1 MEPPDPRVCRIRLP
15 EGQNMASGFSTTT
28 RCNRLGWWL
37 LLAPIAFWAC
47 RTTAKPDESTAPA
60 AGKGRDTVTAPV
72 KLTAPVGATTALP
85 VTPINELPSRYTLVT
100 RLEKEA
106 PRRYTATLQ
115 VPRAV
120 DDENFN
126 GVVEAFVRRQVEAAR
141 PDADAAGA
149 TTLEV
154 WLIGF
159 RETSGIIQLLFR
171 EQTYTEGAA
180 HYNHGFSTLH
190 YDVAGR
196 ARVRFTDLVLFS
208 GSQTRQALCDL
219 INRHEQGL
227 DADESPAGGLTPDG
241 LGPELDFEV
250 RDGKLVIYPNHC
262 CADEGRTHEV
272 PLPLVQA
279 FFDPAVARKFGLIPT
294 GS

>member
-1 MEPPDPRVCRIRLP
+1 
-15 EGQNMASGFSTTT
+15 MASGINRPKIGFFSG
-28 RCNRLGWWL
+28 LWL
-37 LLAPIAFWAC
+37 LLAPVVLLAC
-47 RTTAKPDESTAPA
+47 QSTAGPDQATAPA
-60 AGKGRDTVTAPV
+60 PGRHPAPAAV
-72 KLTAPVGATTALP
+72 VGPTTALP

-100 RLEKEA
+100 RVEKEA

-120 DDENFN
+120 EDENFN
-126 GVVEAFVRRQVEAAR
+126 RVVEAFVRRRVEAAR
-141 PDADAAGA
+141 PDAAGAGA

-159 RETSGIIQLLFR
+159 RETSGVIQLLFR

-190 YDVAGR
+190 YDAAGR

-208 GSQTRQALCDL
+208 ASQTTQAFCDL

-227 DADESPAGGLTPDG
+227 DAGETPTGGLTPDE
-241 LGPELDFEV
+241 LVPDLDFEV

-262 CADEGRTHEV
+262 CADEGKTHEV
-272 PLPLVQA
+272 PLNLIKA
-279 FFDPAVARKFGLIPT
+279 FLDPAVARKFQEK
-294 GS
+294 